1 MELESVL
8 KSYRRYAR
16 RYDLYFGAL
25 LQPGR
30 RAVIERMHCRAGD
43 RILEVGVGTGLSL
56 PLYPRTVRVTGVD
69 ISPEMLE
76 VAAARARRNHLGHV
90 TLRCVD
96 GERLDF
102 PEDSFDKA
110 VAMYVVSVAP
120 DPVRLLNEMRRVCR
134 PHGEIFIVNHF
145 HHTDSIMGELERLT
159 APLARLMGFHPDF
172 SLEKFVRETRLEIA
186 ERMPVNLFGYWTLL
200 RVPNSKSAT
209 PAAGTRHPSHGTTD
223 RSTA

>member
-16 RYDLYFGAL
+16 RYDFYFGAL

-30 RAVIERMHCRAGD
+30 RAVIERMRCRAGD

-56 PLYPRTVRVTGVD
+56 PLYPRAVRVTGVD

-76 VAAARARRNHLGHV
+76 VAAARARRNDLDHV
-90 TLRCVD
+90 TLRCVN

-102 PEDSFDKA
+102 PDDSFDKA

-134 PHGEIFIVNHF
+134 PQGEIFIVNHF
-145 HHTDSIMGELERLT
+145 HHTDSVMGGLERLT
-159 APLARLMGFHPDF
+159 APLAQLMGFHPDF
-172 SLEKFVRETRLEIA
+172 SLEKFVRETRLEVA
-186 ERMPVNLFGYWTLL
+186 ERTPVNLFGYWTLL
-200 RVPNSKSAT
+200 RVQNSKSST
-209 PAAGTRHPSHGTTD
+209 PAAGMRHPSHGTTD
-223 RSTA
+223 HVTG